1 MAQVGVSQMTAK
13 TLRFEEDARREL
25 LHGVDALAN
34 AVRVTLGP
42 RGRNVVLDKSYGP
55 ATITKDGV
63 TVAREIELS
72 DRFHNMGAQL
82 VKQVSV
88 RTNEVVGDGTTTA
101 TVLAQAIFREGIRNI
116 AAGAN
121 PMAIRR
127 GLEAGQRVISEE
139 LLRRAVPV
147 EDKETI
153 AHVAAISAN
162 ERVVGELIA
171 DVMEQVGRDG
181 VITIEDGR
189 GLDYDTEIVDG
200 LQLDRGYISP
210 YFVTNQDRMEAALE
224 DPYIL
229 ITNETIS
236 EVGQILPLI
245 EKVIQISKN
254 LVIICED
261 LTGEALS
268 TMVVNKMKGTL
279 NILAIKAP
287 SFGDRRK
294 DMLEDLAILTGG
306 TFVTSDMARKL
317 EETQVADL
325 GRAHRVVAEK
335 SNTTIIEGVGS
346 DEAIQSRIRQIRAQI
361 RDSGSEFD
369 REKLQ
374 ERLAQLAGGVAV
386 IKIGGNTEIE
396 VTEKKFRVEDAL
408 SSTRSAVEEGVV
420 PGGGV
425 ALIRAQSAL
434 DPLLAE
440 LADSEEALGVKILSE
455 ALDAPL
461 RQIADNAG
469 QEASVVV
476 QHVRDA
482 AEDNIGYDASSG
494 ELGDMFALGIVDPV
508 KVVRVALES
517 AASVAALMLT
527 TEAAVGDLPEPTAP
541 AMPPGGGMPDMG
553 GMGDMGMG
561 GMPGMPGMM

>member
-1 MAQVGVSQMTAK
+1 MTAK

-42 RGRNVVLDKSYGP
+42 RGRNVLLDKPYGP

-127 GLEAGQRVISEE
+127 GLEAGQHAISEE
-139 LLRRAVPV
+139 LLKRAVPV

-189 GLDYDTEIVDG
+189 GLDYETEIVDG
-200 LQLDRGYISP
+200 LQLDRGFISP
-210 YFVTNQDRMEAALE
+210 YFVTNPDRMEAALE

-229 ITNETIS
+229 ITSETIN

-279 NILAIKAP
+279 NIIAIKAP

-335 SNTTIIEGVGS
+335 NNTTIIEGVGS

-374 ERLAQLAGGVAV
+374 ERLAKLAGGVAV
-386 IKIGGNTEIE
+386 IKIGGSTEIE

-425 ALIRAQSAL
+425 ALLRSQSAL
-434 DPLLAE
+434 DPLLEE
-440 LADSEEALGVKILSE
+440 LGDSEEALGVKILAKS
-455 ALDAPL
+455 LDAPL

-482 AEDNIGYDASSG
+482 AKANIGYDASSG
-494 ELGDMFALGIVDPV
+494 DLGDMFALGIVDPV

-517 AASVAALMLT
+517 AVSVAALMLT
-527 TEAAVGDLPEPTAP
+527 TEAAVGEIPEPTAP
-541 AMPPGGGMPDMG
+541 AMPPGGGMPPDMGMG

-561 GMPGMPGMM
+561 GMGGMPGMM